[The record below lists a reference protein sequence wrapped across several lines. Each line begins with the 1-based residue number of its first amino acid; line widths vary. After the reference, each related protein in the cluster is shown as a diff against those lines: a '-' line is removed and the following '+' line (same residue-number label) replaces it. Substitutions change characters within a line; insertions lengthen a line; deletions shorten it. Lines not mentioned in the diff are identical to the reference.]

1 MLLIDEESLSYII
14 TSFFPMNEELSC
26 SKNISKSII
35 MTIVQTILFVAI
47 LSSMYNN
54 DNSVTVAQINDN
66 GTTAIDSSISN
77 QVNTSA
83 DNNANLNTGN
93 EDFNIEGTITSIV
106 TGSDIQ
112 GDEMTTSNQSLTSTP
127 NSNIPLQTD
136 ILGGKWRIDIVKG
149 NVEYF
154 KTNITMVTSSG
165 TDMHN
170 HLIEF
175 KPGDTGTTLLSNN
188 TAIVSPNTTTVV
200 EIAALNSSVDNN
212 ITSISRSADNSIMF
226 SGISDIITNGV
237 VEWRD
242 VPTSV
247 SILNNNV
254 LKIELDPKIVSN
266 HFSDTPIYGL
276 VNSIEPI
283 KVIQNGT
290 DVNDAVS

>member
-1 MLLIDEESLSYII
+1 MNEKLSY
-14 TSFFPMNEELSC
+14 N
-26 SKNISKSII
+26 KNISKSIV

-47 LSSMYNN
+47 LSLMYNN

-66 GTTAIDSSISN
+66 GTTAVDSSISN
-77 QVNTSA
+77 QVNRSA
-83 DNNANLNTGN
+83 DNNANLDTGN
-93 EDFNIEGTITSIV
+93 EGSNIEGTITSIV
-106 TGSDIQ
+106 TGSDIE
-112 GDEMTTSNQSLTSTP
+112 GDGMTTSNQSLTSTL
-127 NSNIPLQTD
+127 NSNIHLQTE
-136 ILGGKWRIDIVKG
+136 ILGGKWRLDIVKG

-154 KTNITMVTSSG
+154 KANISMVTPSG

-175 KPGDTGTTLLSNN
+175 KPSDTGTTLLRNN
-188 TAIVSPNTTTVV
+188 TAIVSPNTTTV
-200 EIAALNSSVDNN
+200 EIAAQNSSVDNN
-212 ITSISRSADNSIMF
+212 VTSISRSADNSIIF

-254 LKIELDPKIVSN
+254 IKIGLDPKIVNN
-266 HFSDTPIYGL
+266 HFSDIPIYGL
-276 VNSIEPI
+276 VNSIDPI

>member
-1 MLLIDEESLSYII
+1 
-14 TSFFPMNEELSC
+14 MNEELSY

-47 LSSMYNN
+47 LSLMYNN

-83 DNNANLNTGN
+83 DNNANLDTGN

-106 TGSDIQ
+106 TGSDIE
-112 GDEMTTSNQSLTSTP
+112 GDGMTTSNQSLTSTL

-149 NVEYF
+149 NVGYF
-154 KTNITMVTSSG
+154 KANITMITSSG

-175 KPGDTGTTLLSNN
+175 KPGDTGTTLLPNN
-188 TAIVSPNTTTVV
+188 TAIVSPNTTTV

-212 ITSISRSADNSIMF
+212 VTSISRSADNSIIFF

-247 SILNNNV
+247 SILNDNV
-254 LKIELDPKIVSN
+254 LKIGLDPKIVNN

>member
-1 MLLIDEESLSYII
+1 MD
-14 TSFFPMNEELSC
+14 EELSY

-47 LSSMYNN
+47 LSLMYNN

-83 DNNANLNTGN
+83 DNNANLDTGN

-106 TGSDIQ
+106 TGSDIE
-112 GDEMTTSNQSLTSTP
+112 GDGMTTSNQSLTSTL

-154 KTNITMVTSSG
+154 KTNITMITSSG

-175 KPGDTGTTLLSNN
+175 KPGDTGTTLLPNN
-188 TAIVSPNTTTVV
+188 TAIVSPNTTTV

-212 ITSISRSADNSIMF
+212 VTSISRSADNSIIF

-254 LKIELDPKIVSN
+254 LKIGLDSKIVNN